1 MAGGRRPDWR
11 LHVVC
16 LLVVGSAAA
25 SGVSSP
31 HDQLMRRL
39 DEDQSGP
46 RQDYTPAQ
54 AAQDLD
60 SYFDSLPGS
69 GRGRGDR
76 RRPIETHGQTEEQP
90 PRHFHEGANRPSVT
104 ERGRDSFARQR
115 AHPAAVQKDS
125 PSEQLAKLA
134 ALNSEGIIDNAEYLA
149 AKAKVMAELK
159 SRRAGGAALARPKA
173 ARAETTGAV
182 TATISAPVIGAD
194 RVMVA
199 VGAGQKQSIEDKEG
213 FSSGVAMEGPARA
226 TNTGDSQVGSKEEAS
241 ADNKKRRHKLAE
253 NHDRNDHP
261 RGEAKIFDKY
271 NEYVDDPMEAQSDA
285 PPGQQG
291 GERLGT
297 QSKSF
302 FTDVRKEGHKR
313 DATQSLPSD
322 MLAAMDLSV
331 EPCDDFFE
339 YACGT
344 FLKQAVIPEYLT
356 AKTLTWDTAKTT
368 VISETSDLLQ
378 QDPGDAGAFFR
389 TCLDTDAVEA
399 AGATPLTPWFQ
410 AIAGV
415 TDMES
420 LSSFLATAGTY
431 NWCGFFCWHVS
442 VNGVQ
447 PDRYRLV
454 LSHVALMMPDQKYY
468 VDEGEDMDK
477 HRAVQLTA
485 AEALLLAAGAPSRQE
500 ARRQAEIAVA
510 IETDVAKSM
519 VTKQHFRKIHPVRV
533 LRKRLREISPSISW
547 DTFFEGMAL
556 PDVGTELDE
565 DGVGDLY
572 VHDFH
577 YLEHLEKNVW
587 SKYSF
592 DELRIYLIYRAVNV
606 YTPYLSDVFTE
617 AKMPLNDDLYGMS
630 EKTPRERKCYYLTV
644 RQFKE
649 ATGKLFVDKY
659 FPEEAEAG
667 ARQMLGDIREA
678 FEDHLETLGWMDN
691 STRESAV
698 EKLEG
703 MDYQVGYPEGWPL
716 LSKYGSLPL
725 TETSFYDNII
735 TVAKAHS
742 QQERDRLFETPLKGT
757 WSHAATTTNAYY
769 SRNQNA
775 LFIPAGI
782 LQPPFFSPD
791 FDDCRNYGG
800 IGSVLGHEMTHGFD
814 DSGRKYDAV
823 GDRKNWWDP
832 ETEATFEERADCLA
846 RQFDRFTVSG
856 GKHVNGNLTLGEN
869 IADGGGL
876 RMSYKAFLHRHPQA
890 GTWERRMFFLSYAQI
905 WCGVQR
911 PKAAQAHVIK
921 GVHSPKRYR
930 VIGTLRDSEEFAEAF
945 SCNAGTPM
953 NPHNKCVVW

>member
-1 MAGGRRPDWR
+1 M
-11 LHVVC
+11 VC

-69 GRGRGDR
+69 RRGRGDH
-76 RRPIETHGQTEEQP
+76 RRPVETHGQTEEQP
-90 PRHFHEGANRPSVT
+90 PRHFHEGADRPSVT

-261 RGEAKIFDKY
+261 RGEARIFDKY

-431 NWCGFFCWHVS
+431 NTCVAALCSEACSTMYMCVCMCVYMCAHVC
-442 VNGVQ
+442 
-447 PDRYRLV
+447 L
-454 LSHVALMMPDQKYY
+454 Y
-468 VDEGEDMDK
+468 VD
-477 HRAVQLTA
+477 
-485 AEALLLAAGAPSRQE
+485 
-500 ARRQAEIAVA
+500 I
-510 IETDVAKSM
+510 
-519 VTKQHFRKIHPVRV
+519 
-533 LRKRLREISPSISW
+533 LRK
-547 DTFFEGMAL
+547 
-556 PDVGTELDE
+556 
-565 DGVGDLY
+565 
-572 VHDFH
+572 
-577 YLEHLEKNVW
+577 
-587 SKYSF
+587 
-592 DELRIYLIYRAVNV
+592 
-606 YTPYLSDVFTE
+606 
-617 AKMPLNDDLYGMS
+617 
-630 EKTPRERKCYYLTV
+630 
-644 RQFKE
+644 
-649 ATGKLFVDKY
+649 
-659 FPEEAEAG
+659 
-667 ARQMLGDIREA
+667 
-678 FEDHLETLGWMDN
+678 
-691 STRESAV
+691 
-698 EKLEG
+698 
-703 MDYQVGYPEGWPL
+703 
-716 LSKYGSLPL
+716 
-725 TETSFYDNII
+725 
-735 TVAKAHS
+735 
-742 QQERDRLFETPLKGT
+742 
-757 WSHAATTTNAYY
+757 
-769 SRNQNA
+769 
-775 LFIPAGI
+775 
-782 LQPPFFSPD
+782 
-791 FDDCRNYGG
+791 GG
-800 IGSVLGHEMTHGFD
+800 I
-814 DSGRKYDAV
+814 
-823 GDRKNWWDP
+823 DR
-832 ETEATFEERADCLA
+832 
-846 RQFDRFTVSG
+846 
-856 GKHVNGNLTLGEN
+856 
-869 IADGGGL
+869 
-876 RMSYKAFLHRHPQA
+876 
-890 GTWERRMFFLSYAQI
+890 
-905 WCGVQR
+905 
-911 PKAAQAHVIK
+911 
-921 GVHSPKRYR
+921 
-930 VIGTLRDSEEFAEAF
+930 
-945 SCNAGTPM
+945 
-953 NPHNKCVVW
+953 